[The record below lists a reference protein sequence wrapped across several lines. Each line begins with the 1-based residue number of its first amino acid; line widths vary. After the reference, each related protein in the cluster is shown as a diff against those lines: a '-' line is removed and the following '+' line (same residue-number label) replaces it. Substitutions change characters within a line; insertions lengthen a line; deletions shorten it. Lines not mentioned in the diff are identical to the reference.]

1 MARSGSNGRNGRSS
15 SRSSKEPRKSA
26 STKRKSA
33 VRRSSQQKDEV
44 RRPRRGG
51 GLSPAIVLRLL
62 AVVVVV
68 AVVVIFGPA
77 LLSAGTNLWTQ
88 LLASFG
94 LGLILLLVAVGVLAW
109 LVIKGFGPLA
119 RHWHVFL
126 GAVVAGA
133 GLWGVLALFKPT
145 GSIFYTVTMGG
156 EAGQAILGSPDGWG
170 IAKVSLLVLAG
181 VILMVPGPL
190 VSATRAL
197 FRPRPRSV
205 KPVAPATLERSPSP
219 VSSARSVLA
228 EEDNSHATQT
238 RLPFQAPSAAP
249 DKVPMLDSEEGKRG
263 LFFSRKP
270 KTEPEAKPVAPPV
283 EPTPEVHPGAEF
295 ATASATDEPM
305 REPVLTV
312 GGWQIPPVDVLD
324 RPKET
329 ELNREEVDKR
339 ARLIEEALNSYGVE
353 GKVVQINTGPTVTQF
368 GVEPGWLRKF
378 KKMVDENGD
387 ERQEEI
393 SRTRIRVDRIT
404 ALSNDLALALAAP
417 SIRIEAPIPGKSLVG
432 IEVPNSAF
440 GSVSLR
446 SVIES
451 TSFQKMHVKTKLSVA
466 LGKGAG
472 GEAVSG
478 DLTKMPHLLIAGST
492 GSGKTVCLDSI
503 ICCLLM
509 HNSPDDLRVLLV
521 DPKRVELVAFS
532 EIPHLAAPVVVEA
545 DKAVKVLRWLNAE
558 MDRRYR
564 EFAKAKARNIE
575 AYNKDR
581 SPGETMPYLVLVV
594 DELADLMMAAFDEV
608 EHSLCRLAQL
618 ARATGIHL
626 IVATQRPSVDV
637 VTGLIKANFPTR
649 ISFAVTSQVDSRTI
663 LDTVG
668 AEKLLGRGD
677 MLYLPSEAGRPKRLQ
692 GTFLSDAEM
701 ERIVQF
707 WAGQRRQEQ
716 AIVNLDEVEGPDGD
730 GKKVPAVD
738 PMLEE
743 ARKLAAE
750 HKQISASFLQRRLR
764 IGYPRAARIME
775 QLEMEGAMGEDPAEE
790 KPPFEI

>member
-1 MARSGSNGRNGRSS
+1 MAKKKTA
-15 SRSSKEPRKSA
+15 SRTRSA
-26 STKRKSA
+26 SRPP
-33 VRRSSQQKDEV
+33 VRQAE
-44 RRPRRGG
+44 RRPGVGVPLRI
-51 GLSPAIVLRLL
+51 AMRLL
-62 AVVVVV
+62 LVIAIAV
-68 AVVVIFGPA
+68 AAFLFGPRLIA
-77 LLSAGTNLWTQ
+77 AGADAWQ
-88 LLASFG
+88 LLLTSFG
-94 LGLILLLVAVGVLAW
+94 LGLILLAVAIGALVKLIW
-109 LVIKGFGPLA
+109 SGFGPL
-119 RHWHVFL
+119 RTHWNQFL
-126 GAVVAGA
+126 GG
-133 GLWGVLALFKPT
+133 GILALGIWGLLALVRPAGT
-145 GSIFYTVTMGG
+145 IFWTVTLGG
-156 EAGQAILGSPDGWG
+156 RTGQALLGSSDVWG
-170 IAKVSLLVLAG
+170 EVRVAALLLVG
-181 VILMVPGPL
+181 VMVIAPQPL
-190 VSATRAL
+190 VKTTRWL
-197 FRPRPRSV
+197 FRPRPRKTSRDV
-205 KPVAPATLERSPSP
+205 PFTYDRVSPGASG
-219 VSSARSVLA
+219 RSVLPQ
-228 EEDNSHATQT
+228 EE
-238 RLPFQAPSAAP
+238 APQEARRAAAP
-249 DKVPMLDSEEGKRG
+249 AIEPMKAPDSLPDLVQEKRTFRLG
-263 LFFSRKP
+263 RK
-270 KTEPEAKPVAPPV
+270 EPEAPQPAEVPAVVAL
-283 EPTPEVHPGAEF
+283 
-295 ATASATDEPM
+295 S
-305 REPVLTV
+305 REPVVTM

-324 RPKET
+324 KPKEI
-329 ELNREEVDKR
+329 ELNREEMDKR

-368 GVEPGWLRKF
+368 GVEPGWVRRYRKV
-378 KKMVDENGD
+378 VDDKGD
-387 ERQEEI
+387 ERQEEV

-417 SIRIEAPIPGKSLVG
+417 SIRIEAPIPGKSMVG
-432 IEVPNSAF
+432 VEVPNSAF

-451 TSFQKMHVKTKLSVA
+451 TSFQKMQAKTKLAVA

-472 GEAVSG
+472 GESVAG

-509 HNSPDDLRVLLV
+509 HNSPDELRLALV

-532 EIPHLAAPVVVEA
+532 EIPHLAFPVVVDA
-545 DKAVKVLRWLNAE
+545 DKAVKVLRWLNME

-575 AYNKDR
+575 SYNRDR
-581 SPGETMPYLVLVV
+581 APGEAMPYLVLVV

-608 EHSLCRLAQL
+608 EHTLCRLAQL

-692 GTFLSDAEM
+692 GTFVSDAEM
-701 ERIVQF
+701 ERLVQF
-707 WAGQRRQEQ
+707 WAGQRRQEK
-716 AIVNLDEVEGPDGD
+716 AIVDLEQVEGPEAAGQ
-730 GKKVPAVD
+730 KAAAAD
-738 PMLEE
+738 PMLAE

-750 HKQISASFLQRRLR
+750 HTQISASFLQRRLR

-775 QLEMEGAMGEDPAEE
+775 QLEMEGAAQPEE
-790 KPPFEI
+790 EPPQTDS

>member
-1 MARSGSNGRNGRSS
+1 MARDVRNGRSGRGSS
-15 SRSSKEPRKSA
+15 SREQRKTGSAKRRSA
-26 STKRKSA
+26 SR
-33 VRRSSQQKDEV
+33 QKTMQSDES
-44 RRPRRGG
+44 RRPRRSGG
-51 GLSPAIVLRLL
+51 GRSAGIVLRLL
-62 AVVVVV
+62 LVVVVV
-68 AVVVIFGPA
+68 AALVIFGPM
-77 LLSAGTNLWTQ
+77 LLSAGSNLWTQ

-94 LGLILLLVAVGVLAW
+94 LGLLLLLVAVGVLVW
-109 LVIKGFGPLA
+109 LIVKGFGPL
-119 RHWHVFL
+119 RTRWYVFL
-126 GAVVAGA
+126 GAIVAGI
-133 GLWGVLALFKPT
+133 GLWGALALFKPT
-145 GSIFYTVTMGG
+145 GSIFWTVTLGG
-156 EAGQAILGSPDGWG
+156 NVGQTILGRPDVWG

-181 VILMVPGPL
+181 VILMAPGPL

-197 FRPRPRSV
+197 FRPRPRTV
-205 KPVAPATLERSPSP
+205 KPVAPARLERPTASVAPT
-219 VSSARSVLA
+219 RSILA
-228 EEDNSHATQT
+228 EEDNSRATQ
-238 RLPFQAPSAAP
+238 RALPFVEPSAAP
-249 DKVPMLDSEEGKRG
+249 DKVPMLDSAEGKRG

-270 KTEPEAKPVAPPV
+270 KTEAGEKPAGPFV
-283 EPTPEVHPGAEF
+283 EPVPNAHPGAEF
-295 ATASATDEPM
+295 ATESATDEPL

-329 ELNREEVDKR
+329 ELDREEVDKR

-353 GKVVQINTGPTVTQF
+353 AKVVQINTGPTVTQF

-378 KKMVDENGD
+378 KRAVDENGD

-451 TSFQKMHVKTKLSVA
+451 TSFQKMQAKTKLAVA

-472 GEAVSG
+472 GESVAG

-521 DPKRVELVAFS
+521 DPKRVELVAFG
-532 EIPHLAAPVVVEA
+532 EIPHLASPVVVEA

-564 EFAKAKARNIE
+564 EFAKARARNIE

-581 SPGETMPYLVLVV
+581 TPGEALPYLVLVV

-626 IVATQRPSVDV
+626 ILPPRDRLWMS
-637 VTGLIKANFPTR
+637 
-649 ISFAVTSQVDSRTI
+649 SQASSR
-663 LDTVG
+663 
-668 AEKLLGRGD
+668 
-677 MLYLPSEAGRPKRLQ
+677 
-692 GTFLSDAEM
+692 
-701 ERIVQF
+701 
-707 WAGQRRQEQ
+707 
-716 AIVNLDEVEGPDGD
+716 
-730 GKKVPAVD
+730 
-738 PMLEE
+738 
-743 ARKLAAE
+743 
-750 HKQISASFLQRRLR
+750 QISPRVSALR
-764 IGYPRAARIME
+764 
-775 QLEMEGAMGEDPAEE
+775 
-790 KPPFEI
+790 